1 MSLTFFRQARHG
13 VVGTGCCPPGHWR
26 ACLFFGT
33 DWLFPHT
40 RQVLRIDE
48 VANALAISEQQVRDL
63 IDVGEL
69 SALPI
74 NDEPDPVRQHMRVLR
89 ASVVRFV
96 ERRQTL
102 PGSPIG
108 ANP

>member
-1 MSLTFFRQARHG
+1 MTR
-13 VVGTGCCPPGHWR
+13 PR
-26 ACLFFGT
+26 ATPSPDQFQT

-40 RQVLRIDE
+40 RQVVRVDE
-48 VANALAISEQQVRDL
+48 VAKALAIGEQQVRDL

-102 PGSPIG
+102 PGSPLNVSTG
-108 ANP
+108 Q

>member
-1 MSLTFFRQARHG
+1 MTR
-13 VVGTGCCPPGHWR
+13 PR
-26 ACLFFGT
+26 ATPTHDQYQT

-40 RQVLRIDE
+40 RQVVRVDE
-48 VANALAISEQQVRDL
+48 VANALAIGEQQVRNL
-63 IDVGEL
+63 IDCGEL
-69 SALPI
+69 AALPI
-74 NDEPDPVRQHMRVLR
+74 NDEPNPVRQHMRVLR

-108 ANP
+108 AKP